1 MNKIAFFA
9 LMLALGLV
17 GGCGNKKEEKK
28 EEKDLA
34 RISQKQDQ
42 IEVKA
47 AKARLAPFEM
57 ELAKLMPV
65 GKRFWLLSR
74 MMW

>member
-28 EEKDLA
+28 KKKKIWPGSA
-34 RISQKQDQ
+34 RNRTK
-42 IEVKA
+42 
-47 AKARLAPFEM
+47 
-57 ELAKLMPV
+57 
-65 GKRFWLLSR
+65 SR
-74 MMW
+74 